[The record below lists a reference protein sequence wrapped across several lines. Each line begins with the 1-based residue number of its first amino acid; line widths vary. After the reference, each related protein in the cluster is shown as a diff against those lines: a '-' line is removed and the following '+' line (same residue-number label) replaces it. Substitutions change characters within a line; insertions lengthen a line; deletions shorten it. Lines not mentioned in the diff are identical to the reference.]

1 MYATANLKERY
12 RQDYV
17 ATASPV
23 DLIIFLYEGC
33 IKQVKLAQIHL
44 KSGSVEKTGA
54 ALMRAQDIIIEPI
67 ASLDLKFQIA
77 GQLMQIY
84 EYILHELRQMNIHKD
99 FKNAE
104 AVLGIL
110 SSLKEAWVD
119 VKMQTDSSFIAEELL

>member
-54 ALMRAQDIIIEPI
+54 ALMRAQDIIIELI